1 MKSSKKVFDIKGISV
16 AYVATFLDIAN
27 PIIILPFIL
36 IYFSPDELGF
46 WYLITSLNIIVRFS
60 ENVINSVI
68 IRNCTYYLERY
79 IGRKNNFLF
88 KSVLEKIKLEIVQ
101 KTYFKL
107 LIFSV
112 LLYLT
117 ATFLYLI
124 FIIDQ
129 LELYLIWVVFALS
142 NLILIYSTKFKSIV
156 LLHGKL
162 SKIYYPE
169 IISKSIY
176 LVLAIL
182 FFLLDL
188 NLVGLITA
196 YFISSVIHIL
206 IFKELVINFILKIMI
221 MK

>member
-16 AYVATFLDIAN
+16 AYVATFLDIVN
-27 PIIILPFIL
+27 PIPVLPFIL

-176 LVLAIL
+176 LCVSYPI
-182 FFLLDL
+182 FLIRFK
-188 NLVGLITA
+188 LVGLITVTL
-196 YFISSVIHIL
+196 FHQ
-206 IFKELVINFILKIMI
+206 
-221 MK
+221 